1 MATAPGIAETYLEE
15 TLAREQTSLWAD
27 AWRRLRRNR
36 LALVATVFLTLLI
49 LMAIVAQFWTPYSYY
64 AEGIAPIYQGPTAQH
79 LLGVDDLGRDILSR
93 IMLGAQVSLKVGIG
107 TQIIVIIVGVTIGL
121 VAGFYRGF
129 VDTVI
134 STVINIFYGIPDLLV
149 ALTLVLLLG
158 RSLSIIIFAIAFT
171 QWMTMAR
178 LVRGQT
184 LALRER
190 EFVEAARSGGAK
202 ASRIIFRHILPN
214 AIAPILVA
222 MTLGIPAAILTEAG
236 LSFLGLGVQ
245 PPYATWGNILN
256 DGRDYIE
263 IAWWMTLYPGLAIL
277 ITVLS
282 YNLMGEGIR
291 DALDPR
297 LRQSRVG
304 RILRLGR

>member
-1 MATAPGIAETYLEE
+1 MATAPGITETYLEE
-15 TLAREQTSLWAD
+15 TLAHEQTSLWGD

-36 LALVATVFLTLLI
+36 LALASTIFLTLLT
-49 LMAIVAQFWTPYSYY
+49 LVAIVAQFWTPYSYF
-64 AEGIAPIYQGPTAQH
+64 AEGIAPVYQGPTAQH
-79 LLGVDDLGRDILSR
+79 LLGVDPLGRDILSR

-107 TQIIVIIVGVTIGL
+107 TQVIVIIVGVVIGL

-129 VDTVI
+129 LDTII

-171 QWMTMAR
+171 QWMNMAR

-184 LALRER
+184 LQLRER

-202 ASRIIFRHILPN
+202 ANRIIFRHILPN
-214 AIAPILVA
+214 A
-222 MTLGIPAAILTEAG
+222 LGPMIVQATIGVPMAILFEAF
-236 LSFLGLGVQ
+236 LSFLGLGV
-245 PPYATWGNILN
+245 PPPTPSWGAMAA
-256 DGRDYIE
+256 DGFHAIR
-263 IAWWMTLYPGLAIL
+263 IAPHIVLAPAIALSLTLMAFNFLGDGL
-277 ITVLS
+277 
-282 YNLMGEGIR
+282 R

-297 LRQSRVG
+297 QKR
-304 RILRLGR
+304 

>member
-1 MATAPGIAETYLEE
+1 MATAPGIAEKYIEE
-15 TLAREQTSLWAD
+15 TLAHEQTSLWAD

-36 LALVATVFLTLLI
+36 LALASSVFLTLLI
-49 LMAIVAQFWTPYSYY
+49 LVAIVAQFWTPYSFY

-107 TQIIVIIVGVTIGL
+107 TQVIVIAVGVVVGL
-121 VAGFYRGF
+121 LAGFYRGF
-129 VDTVI
+129 LDTVI

-158 RSLSIIIFAIAFT
+158 RSLAIIIFAIAFT
-171 QWMTMAR
+171 QWMNMAR
-178 LVRGQT
+178 LVRGQS

-214 AIAPILVA
+214 ALGPIIVQA
-222 MTLGIPAAILTEAG
+222 TIGVPQAILFESF
-236 LSFLGLGVQ
+236 LSFLGLGV
-245 PPYATWGNILN
+245 PPPTPSWGAMAA
-256 DGRDYIE
+256 DGFHAIR
-263 IAWWMTLYPGLAIL
+263 IAPHIVLAPAIALSLTLMAFNFLGDGL
-277 ITVLS
+277 
-282 YNLMGEGIR
+282 R

-297 LRQSRVG
+297 QKR
-304 RILRLGR
+304 

>member
-1 MATAPGIAETYLEE
+1 VATAPGIAETYIEE

-36 LALVATVFLTLLI
+36 LALVSTVFLMLLI
-49 LMAIVAQFWTPYSYY
+49 LVAIVAQFWTPYTYY
-64 AEGIAPIYQGPTAQH
+64 AEGLAPIYQGPTAQH
-79 LLGVDDLGRDILSR
+79 LFGVDDLGRDILTR

-107 TQIIVIIVGVTIGL
+107 TQVIVLLVGVPVGL
-121 VAGFYRGF
+121 VAGYYRGF
-129 VDTVI
+129 LDTVI

-171 QWMTMAR
+171 QWMNMAR

-184 LALRER
+184 LSLRER
-190 EFVEAARSGGAK
+190 EFVEAAKSGGAK

-214 AIAPILVA
+214 SLGPIIVQA
-222 MTLGIPAAILTEAG
+222 TIGVPMAILFEAF
-236 LSFLGLGVQ
+236 LSFLGLGV
-245 PPYATWGNILN
+245 PPPTPSWGAMAA
-256 DGRDYIE
+256 DGFHAIR
-263 IAWWMTLYPGLAIL
+263 IAPHIVLAPAIALSLTLMAFNFLGDG
-277 ITVLS
+277 V
-282 YNLMGEGIR
+282 R

-297 LRQSRVG
+297 QKR
-304 RILRLGR
+304 

>member
-1 MATAPGIAETYLEE
+1 MATTPGIAEKYLEE
-15 TLAREQTSLWAD
+15 TLAHEQTSLWGD

-36 LALVATVFLTLLI
+36 LALAATVFLALLV
-49 LMAIVAQFWTPYSYY
+49 LVAIVAQFWTPYSYY

-107 TQIIVIIVGVTIGL
+107 TQVIVIAVGVVIGL
-121 VAGFYRGF
+121 LAGFYRGF
-129 VDTVI
+129 LDTII

-149 ALTLVLLLG
+149 ALILVLLLG
-158 RSLSIIIFAIAFT
+158 RGLGIIIFAIAVT
-171 QWMTMAR
+171 RWMDMAR

-190 EFVEAARSGGAK
+190 EFVEAARAGGAK

-214 AIAPILVA
+214 A
-222 MTLGIPAAILTEAG
+222 LGPMIVQATFGVPMAILFEAF
-236 LSFLGLGVQ
+236 LSFLGLGV
-245 PPYATWGNILN
+245 PPPTPSWGAMAA
-256 DGRDYIE
+256 DGFHE
-263 IAWWMTLYPGLAIL
+263 IRISPHIVLAPAIALSLTLMAFNFLGDGL
-277 ITVLS
+277 
-282 YNLMGEGIR
+282 R

-297 LRQSRVG
+297 QKR
-304 RILRLGR
+304 